1 MPLLSFSCLFSI
13 FRPISLSIRKPF
25 TMECSNFLFS
35 MGGSVA
41 VHVAARREIRNL
53 HGLVVIDVVEVC
65 NSYSLCSILRFC
77 ITILI
82 IAGFGHISFLNREQ
96 QWLRWF
102 ICRRSYP
109 IGHSISLALKKQYVN
124 FILHCFCSPFW

>member
-1 MPLLSFSCLFSI
+1 MPLLSFSCLFII
-13 FRPISLSIRKPF
+13 FRLISLSIDKPLLWNAR
-25 TMECSNFLFS
+25 TSFLAWVVQWLYMWLQEERFEIF
-35 MGGSVA
+35 MGLLSLMLLRFVT
-41 VHVAARREIRNL
+41 VF
-53 HGLVVIDVVEVC
+53 
-65 NSYSLCSILRFC
+65 SLCSILRFC

-109 IGHSISLALKKQYVN
+109 IGLSISLALKKQYVN
-124 FILHCFCSPFW
+124 FVYIVSDRPFW